1 VKFSKL
7 HALGNDFLIVDR
19 EGAVGVSDYG
29 PLAKRICERHTGP
42 GADGLIVIGPS
53 EKGADGFGFRI
64 FNADGSEA
72 EISGNGLRCAAA
84 YLFEAGRAAGGRV
97 GFLTAAGVR
106 PCELVEREGRRQII
120 RIDIGVPVLE
130 STKVPFD
137 DGRRLDRIIDYPL
150 TINGKLLLVT
160 VVSMGNPHCGVFV
173 DRFPARIEWHATGRE
188 IEIHPFFPNRTNVE
202 FIRVLGRGEIEVLFW
217 ERGVGETLSSGS
229 GSCGAAV
236 SAMLKG
242 YVDRKVKVKASLGR
256 LRGRIQLGVKSCVLR
271 FELLNIRILLN
282 MSRLGGW
289 R

>member
-1 VKFSKL
+1 MRFSKL
-7 HALGNDFLIVDR
+7 HALGNDFLVVDR
-19 EGAVGVSDYG
+19 EETAGVSELG

-42 GADGLIVIGPS
+42 GADGLIVIGKPD
-53 EKGADGFGFRI
+53 EAGGVEFRI

-84 YLFEAGRAAGGRV
+84 YLFAGGRAADGRV
-97 GFLTAAGVR
+97 TFLTATGPRA
-106 PCELVEREGRRQII
+106 CELMERQGRRQVV
-120 RIDIGVPVLE
+120 RIDMGVPILE
-130 STKVPFD
+130 SSKIPFD
-137 DGRRLDRIIDYPL
+137 DGRRHKRIIDYPL

-160 VVSMGNPHCGVFV
+160 VVSMGNPHCGIFV

-202 FIRVLGRGEIEVLFW
+202 FVRVLGRGEIEVLFW

-242 YVDRKVKVKASLGR
+242 YVDREVRVKTSLGSLWVEWPEDSAPVR
-256 LRGRIQLGVKSCVLR
+256 QTGPAEFSYQGE
-271 FELLNIRILLN
+271 FE
-282 MSRLGGW
+282 
-289 R
+289 